1 MLCLYRHRAQAISI
15 GLPPLQSYLARWAK
29 DEVRREEARHSS
41 SRNFAEADGDVDTD
55 EEPDSSDF
63 IYEEADSE
71 CETDAFI
78 RRMEDVGGEVS
89 EEEIGEAE
97 IEQQPLVLC
106 IGMPSLQ
113 SLLARWAKAQVD
125 IDEEAEQRAKNLRNL
140 DAMLREMRADL
151 AEEDSDCGPDDFIRR
166 MEDVDGELSE
176 DEIEQ
181 QPVVFSFG
189 MPPLQSVLARWAK
202 AQVDF
207 DDEAEQRAKN
217 LGDLDAMLREM
228 RSDLAEEDSDCGP
241 DDFIRRMEDV
251 DGELS
256 EDEIEQQPVVFSFG
270 MPPLQSVL
278 ARWAKAQVDFDDE
291 AEQRA
296 KNLGDLDAMLREMR
310 SDLAEEDSDCGPDD
324 FIRRMEDVDGELS
337 EDEIEQQPVVFMP
350 PLQSVA
356 RLDFDDS
363 ALMPPSSQELAR
375 WAKAQVDATP
385 SVLAR
390 WAKAQ
395 VEAEQRAKNLGDL
408 DAMLR
413 EMRSDLAEEDSDCG
427 PDDFIRRMEDVD
439 GELSEDE
446 IEQQPVVFSFGMP
459 PLQSVLARWA
469 KAQVDF
475 DDEAEQ
481 RAKNLGDLDAMLR
494 EMRSDL
500 AEEDSDCGPDDFIR
514 RMEDVDGELSEDEIE
529 QQPVVFSF
537 GMPPLQS
544 VLARWAKAQ
553 VDFDDEAEQ
562 RAKNLGDLDA
572 MLREMRSDLA
582 EEDSDC
588 GPDDFIRRMEDVDGE
603 LSEDEIEQQPVVFSF
618 GMPPLQ
624 SVLARWAKAQVD
636 FDDEEDS
643 DCGPDDFIRR
653 MEDVD
658 GELSEDEIEQQPVV
672 FSFGMP
678 PLQSVLARWAKAQV
692 DFDDEAEQRA
702 KNLGDLDAMLREM
715 RSDLAEEDSDCGP
728 DDFIRRMEDVDGELS
743 EDEIEQQP
751 VVFSFGMPP
760 LQSVLAR
767 WAKAQVDFDDEAEQ
781 RAKNLGD
788 LDAMLREMRSD
799 LAEEDSDCGPDD
811 FIRRMEDVD
820 GELSEDEIEQQPV
833 VFSFGMPPLQSV
845 LARWAKAQVDFD
857 DEAEQRAKNLGDLD
871 AMLREMRSDLA
882 EEDSDCGPDDFIR
895 RMEDVDGELSEDEIE
910 QQPVVFSFGMPP
922 LQSVLARWA
931 KAQVDFDDEAEQR
944 AKNLGDLD
952 AMLREMRS
960 DLAEE
965 DSDCG
970 PDDFIRRMEDVD
982 GELSEDEIEQQPVV
996 FSFGM
1001 PPLLSVLARW
1011 AKAQVDFDDEAE
1023 QRAKNLGDLDAML
1036 REMLSDLAEEDSD
1049 CGPDDF
1055 IRRMEDV
1062 DGELSE
1068 DEIEQQPVVF
1078 SFGMPPLQSVLA
1090 RWAKAQVD
1098 FDDEAEQRAKNL
1110 GDLDAML
1117 REMRSDLAEEAE
1129 VEEYVLYFVWSV
1141 LVSGDN
1147 AVPSFTSR
1155 LAAFFSLQPCLEGL
1169 SVCMSPRDNHH
1180 QVQ

>member
-1 MLCLYRHRAQAISI
+1 
-15 GLPPLQSYLARWAK
+15 
-29 DEVRREEARHSS
+29 
-41 SRNFAEADGDVDTD
+41 
-55 EEPDSSDF
+55 
-63 IYEEADSE
+63 
-71 CETDAFI
+71 
-78 RRMEDVGGEVS
+78 
-89 EEEIGEAE
+89 
-97 IEQQPLVLC
+97 
-106 IGMPSLQ
+106 
-113 SLLARWAKAQVD
+113 AQVD

-140 DAMLREMRADL
+140 DAMLREMRAGLAEEDSDCGPDDFIRRMEDVDGELSEDEIEQQPVVFSFGMPPLQSVLARWAKAQVDFDDEAEQRAKNLGALDAMLREMRSDL

-189 MPPLQSVLARWAK
+189 MPPLQSVLARWAKAQVDFDDEAEQQPLRRTRGTLMQCYGKNGWAWPGDRYCGPDDSSAGWMTRRRISEDVDDRAADIVFSVLARWAKAQIDFISSIGKTSKANLSEDEIEQQQLWSLLRMPPPAQVDFDDEAEQRAKNLGDLDAMLREMRSDLAEEDSDCGPDDFIRRMEDVDGELSEDEIEQQPVVFSFGMPPLLSVLARWAK

-270 MPPLQSVL
+270 MPPLL
-278 ARWAKAQVDFDDE
+278 
-291 AEQRA
+291 
-296 KNLGDLDAMLREMR
+296 
-310 SDLAEEDSDCGPDD
+310 
-324 FIRRMEDVDGELS
+324 
-337 EDEIEQQPVVFMP
+337 
-350 PLQSVA
+350 
-356 RLDFDDS
+356 
-363 ALMPPSSQELAR
+363 
-375 WAKAQVDATP
+375 
-385 SVLAR
+385 
-390 WAKAQ
+390 
-395 VEAEQRAKNLGDL
+395 
-408 DAMLR
+408 
-413 EMRSDLAEEDSDCG
+413 
-427 PDDFIRRMEDVD
+427 
-439 GELSEDE
+439 
-446 IEQQPVVFSFGMP
+446 
-459 PLQSVLARWA
+459 SVLARWA

-537 GMPPLQS
+537 GMPPL
-544 VLARWAKAQ
+544 L
-553 VDFDDEAEQ
+553 
-562 RAKNLGDLDA
+562 
-572 MLREMRSDLA
+572 
-582 EEDSDC
+582 
-588 GPDDFIRRMEDVDGE
+588 
-603 LSEDEIEQQPVVFSF
+603 
-618 GMPPLQ
+618 
-624 SVLARWAKAQVD
+624 
-636 FDDEEDS
+636 
-643 DCGPDDFIRR
+643 
-653 MEDVD
+653 
-658 GELSEDEIEQQPVV
+658 
-672 FSFGMP
+672 
-678 PLQSVLARWAKAQV
+678 SVLARWAKAQV

-871 AMLREMRSDLA
+871 AMLREMRSGLA
-882 EEDSDCGPDDFIR
+882 EEDSDCRPRGLHPGMTTSTGELKRGETEQHPFCCFIIRHATPPAQVDFDDEAEQRAKNLGDLDAMLREMRSGLAEEDSDCRPDDFIR
-895 RMEDVDGELSEDEIE
+895 RMEDVDGELSEDEID

-944 AKNLGDLD
+944 AKNLGTLMQCSGKCMTSSAGWKTSTANLARMRSSSNQLCSPSACHPLLSVLARWAKAQVDFDDEAEHRAKNLGDLD
-952 AMLREMRS
+952 AMLREMLS

-1078 SFGMPPLQSVLA
+1078 SFGMPPLLSVLA

-1129 VEEYVLYFVWSV
+1129 VEEYVL
-1141 LVSGDN
+1141 VSGDN